1 MMPQLVT
8 FNCTDTDIFTEFQR
22 LKFAVF
28 YEENGWTG
36 LLVDPD
42 QQIVLQ
48 DCFDEGSSFLGLT
61 WEGKLVGGLRY
72 SRLDSAFPHAE
83 LFPPSYGD
91 ALTVTATITGVALLP
106 DYRRRRLEST
116 TSTWGDWMLR
126 TCVERCAELEVEEII
141 ATAGLNGAERIFVRH
156 GFERFGK
163 PYQPAWSPMHLTNLH
178 RMMKPALSKNG

>member
-61 WEGKLVGGLRY
+61 WDCLLY
-72 SRLDSAFPHAE
+72 TS
-83 LFPPSYGD
+83 PSPRD
-91 ALTVTATITGVALLP
+91 
-106 DYRRRRLEST
+106 
-116 TSTWGDWMLR
+116 
-126 TCVERCAELEVEEII
+126 
-141 ATAGLNGAERIFVRH
+141 
-156 GFERFGK
+156 
-163 PYQPAWSPMHLTNLH
+163 
-178 RMMKPALSKNG
+178 